1 LKLSPED
8 ADENTLMF
16 SMVSSESDL
25 QICMILNRVLNI
37 SLAMAGDVIV
47 KRKSGQIHF
56 RKYIFENEDMV
67 EKYILFSNYSGGE
80 YLFPELKKNDFLLY
94 INTEA
99 VMTVIEERITQ
110 LKILPEIS
118 GVFKIDPSR
127 IKSFHKIMF

>member
-1 LKLSPED
+1 MKREKLKLSPED

-56 RKYIFENEDMV
+56 R
-67 EKYILFSNYSGGE
+67 
-80 YLFPELKKNDFLLY
+80 
-94 INTEA
+94 
-99 VMTVIEERITQ
+99 
-110 LKILPEIS
+110 
-118 GVFKIDPSR
+118 
-127 IKSFHKIMF
+127 